1 MDDGPSQFLALEVV
15 YRDEHMIELAASFS
29 FAEWTAYSKAYT
41 QPECVCEFVDELEQ
55 FARRLSGEASFAAG
69 LTGRAGFLFLKFY
82 TVGGSRSLFCNFEM
96 IAEPLEPLEP
106 REGSILSK
114 VSVELPFEAAALD
127 TFVAALR
134 RIAETQLGK
143 AALRVS

>member
-1 MDDGPSQFLALEVV
+1 MDDGPPQFLSLEVV
-15 YRDEHMIELAASFS
+15 YRDEHMIELAASFA

-41 QPECVCEFVDELEQ
+41 QPECVREFVDELEQ
-55 FARRLSGEASFAAG
+55 FARRLSGEASFEAG
-69 LTGRAGFLFLKFY
+69 LKGRAGFLFLKFY
-82 TVGGSRSLFCNFEM
+82 AVGGSRSLFCNLEL
-96 IAEPLEPLEP
+96 IAEPLVP

-134 RIAETQLGK
+134 RAAETQVGK
-143 AALRVS
+143 ATLRVS